1 MASQTKKITLDTL
14 ALFSGRAVGLLL
26 GVVRL
31 NYLARYL
38 GLEHF
43 GMLNSAAYFTALFQW
58 LFDLGLSQLLVREIA
73 RDPKRSQ
80 GLLGTALLLKSA
92 ISCLSSV
99 LVFVVALASGFDSL
113 TIQAIMLT
121 TAAVALNGISTAVL
135 SAFQAHRRV
144 TMVSVF
150 SILNDA
156 ILSGAIILLI
166 PGSPAVVTVL
176 FLTVGVAAINM
187 GILLVAYKRLFGPPR
202 FAYKGATWLALV
214 REGTP
219 MALSSMGISAYI
231 FIGPTILKYAR
242 GDVEVGWYSAGYKLI
257 SILTLIPLTFTQ
269 VVYPIFS
276 DFFANARDK
285 LEKALIDSLRVITIL
300 AVPLAMGTVLLAP
313 KIFAFL
319 FPVQFAP
326 GIVVLQI
333 MVVGVVFGYMDW
345 VLASFFLAI
354 GRQTFLMAISL
365 FLGTAVTVACLI
377 AVPMAGFV
385 ALPFVSAT
393 NEFLLF
399 VIQIVYVYRL
409 GYRSF
414 SPSVL
419 VRPLIASAVMGI
431 ILHLAGF
438 LHLFLLVPLGV
449 IVYGGTLVLI
459 RGLGSQEMTILNRM
473 LERVGIQRS

>member
-58 LFDLGLSQLLVREIA
+58 MFDLGLSQLLVREIA

-80 GLLGTALLLKSA
+80 RLLGTVLLLKGV
-92 ISCLSSV
+92 ISCLSSS
-99 LVFVVALASGFDSL
+99 LVFLVALASGFDSL
-113 TIQAIMLT
+113 TLEAIMLT
-121 TAAVALNGISTAVL
+121 TAAVALNGLSTGVL
-135 SAFQAHRRV
+135 SAFQAHRKATV
-144 TMVSVF
+144 VSVF

-166 PGSPAVVTVL
+166 PGSPAVATALV
-176 FLTVGVAAINM
+176 LTVAVAATNL
-187 GILLVAYKRLFGPPR
+187 GILLFAYRRLFGPPR
-202 FAYKGATWLALV
+202 FAYDGMTWLALV

-219 MALSSMGISAYI
+219 MALSALGISAYL
-231 FIGPTILKYAR
+231 FIGPTILKYTR
-242 GDVEVGWYSAGYKLI
+242 GDAEVGWYSAGYKII
-257 SILTLIPLTFTQ
+257 SILTLVPITFTQ

-276 DFFANARDK
+276 EFFANARDK
-285 LEKALIDSLRVITIL
+285 LEKALVDSLRVITIL
-300 AVPLAMGTVLLAP
+300 SVPLAVGTVLLAP
-313 KIFAFL
+313 QIFALL

-326 GIVVLQI
+326 GTIVLQI
-333 MVVGVVFGYMDW
+333 MVVGSIFGYMDW
-345 VLASFFLAI
+345 VLSSFLLAI

-365 FLGTAVTVACLI
+365 FLGIAVTVSSLI
-377 AVPMAGFV
+377 VVPMTGYV

-393 NEFLLF
+393 NEILLF
-399 VIQIVYVYRL
+399 AIQIIYVFRL

-414 SPSVL
+414 SPSIL
-419 VRPLIASAVMGI
+419 VRPLIASAVMGMV
-431 ILHLAGF
+431 LQFAGF
-438 LHLFLLVPLGV
+438 LHLFLLIPLGV
-449 IVYGGTLVLI
+449 IVYGGSLVLI
-459 RGLGSQEMTILNRM
+459 RGLGTQEMTILHRL
-473 LERVGIQRS
+473 LERVGIQRP